1 MNPIRNFSAPANIS
15 NGTTFNKLSEEKLS
29 EKAQNFQK
37 KPKKHNDEPEN
48 SEVVKHV
55 KEAQRGFSLGFEQH
69 RQLLYSAA
77 RHLITGNVEMRAE
90 MNSLASF

>member
-1 MNPIRNFSAPANIS
+1 MGQLSIS
-15 NGTTFNKLSEEKLS
+15 SPRRSYLKKPKTFK
-29 EKAQNFQK
+29 K